1 MRWKI
6 SLALVLAAALGLA
19 VYVSDDVAIRE
30 DAAPTA
36 AAGSPAPNPPGTAST
51 ASLSTSPTT
60 STSAGLVAA
69 GGTADAG
76 EPPKADFMT
85 LARDPEAHDVML
97 YHGGEPSED
106 DIERYNA
113 HHILPFNP
121 IVDESCWTEK
131 VDMGTSI
138 VDVERCQYQQQR
150 TQHAYFNLSN
160 EELVARAEYDEV
172 AALVMAE
179 RSKADP
185 DARRDWT
192 LRAAAL
198 SGKSGPLMVFADTR
212 IDEYLAPNPHSDGP
226 ATFFRFDA
234 MADRFVMNEIAK
246 RMGDPRARP
255 DHWRSR
261 IAETFDAEALRE
273 LDSTVDA
280 TLQRMGAIQLQAK
293 GVDEFSVLRRGG
305 ERNA

>member
-6 SLALVLAAALGLA
+6 SLALVLAAALALA
-19 VYVSDDVAIRE
+19 VYVSDDVATLD
-30 DAAPTA
+30 DAAPSA
-36 AAGSPAPNPPGTAST
+36 AARSPALNPPGTAPT
-51 ASLSTSPTT
+51 VSTSPSTP
-60 STSAGLVAA
+60 TSADHDGA
-69 GGTADAG
+69 GSSVERE

-106 DIERYNA
+106 DVERYNA

-138 VDVERCQYQQQR
+138 VDVERCRYQQQR
-150 TQHAYFNLSN
+150 PQHAYFNLSD

-198 SGKSGPLMVFADTR
+198 SGKSGPLMVFADSR

-234 MADRFVMNEIAK
+234 MADRFVMNEIAR

-255 DHWRSR
+255 DHWRSK
-261 IAETFDAEALRE
+261 IAENFDAEVLEE
-273 LDSTVDA
+273 LDSRVEA
-280 TLQRMGAIQLQAK
+280 TLQQMGAIQLQAK

-305 ERNA
+305 ESNA